1 VDERADIFEQHR
13 ARLCGVA
20 YRMLGSR
27 SAAEDVVQDAYLRW
41 HRTSIADIRSAEAWD
56 ARFGLCVRGRACAVL
71 GRRDQTLTLA
81 VAMINMWN
89 RLNVALRTLPGDY
102 KPGMFRELR
111 RAQA

>member
-81 VAMINMWN
+81 VAMITCGIASTW
-89 RLNVALRTLPGDY
+89 RCAHFPA
-102 KPGMFRELR
+102 PISP
-111 RAQA
+111 ACSAS